1 MSKFKKW
8 LLTSPIDEDTFFFTN
23 IRKTARAFHLYWGH
37 KWVERSAWAEINGEK
52 VGEIKFRI
60 CVDCE
65 TKEMT
70 NEKGEWVSR
79 DEK

>member
-8 LLTSPIDEDTFFFTN
+8 LLTSPISDDDFFFTN
-23 IRKTARAFHLYWGH
+23 IRELARAIHLWRGH

-52 VGEIKFRI
+52 ISEIKFRT

-70 NEKGEWVSR
+70 NEKGEWVAR
-79 DEK
+79 NEK